1 MSVLPW
7 KTVPQQRCQHRL
19 RWHGR
24 PPQGPGAPQEV
35 CEPSVHARGWHH
47 HAIQLSYR
55 PLEECNKSHRPYRRR
70 AEPVRLG
77 DETASDHPVARRG
90 GRRETVPLLRLELGE
105 LVLGFRTRVASRRKA
120 GRVVAFELTNRD
132 NLAPLA
138 DLSVH
143 PHSAEFFKHASD
155 PQFVHE
161 VKDVVGRSL
170 DPPERAVVLGAD
182 ENSPSQALTSTPL
195 SPAGNGGRREARASR
210 GVNSTGRALVRG
222 PAGDARDSP

>member
-1 MSVLPW
+1 MTKPPA
-7 KTVPQQRCQHRL
+7 TTRL
-19 RWHGR
+19 RGEEDVGKR
-24 PPQGPGAPQEV
+24 SRFFVSSSESSSLAF
-35 CEPSVHARGWHH
+35 EP
-47 HAIQLSYR
+47 
-55 PLEECNKSHRPYRRR
+55 
-70 AEPVRLG
+70 
-77 DETASDHPVARRG
+77 AS
-90 GRRETVPLLRLELGE
+90 
-105 LVLGFRTRVASRRKA
+105 RVAAKLAASSPLNSPTA
-120 GRVVAFELTNRD
+120 D